1 VAPGEAEMGKGKI
14 FMGLRRI
21 FSAVSFWLIQEFCE
35 ICGFSLKNVIDG
47 QLARPIPN
55 F

>member
-1 VAPGEAEMGKGKI
+1 MGKGKI